1 MQKNSSENPA
11 KGPAKALKFALIGF
25 VALSISTAIYKI
37 ASSPAKAGPEAA
49 GAAATAAG
57 PARPAVKPEP
67 ETSAAAKPA
76 AKAAVETKTAVV
88 YYFHTNA
95 RCSSCMTIEAYT
107 REAVSARLAAGYKDW
122 KVEFKSV
129 NVDEKPNEHY
139 VQDYWLNTKSVVVQ
153 KFAGDKP
160 LKWGK
165 LDKVWQLLGD
175 KEGFMNYIA
184 AETQKLLDEK

>member
-1 MQKNSSENPA
+1 MQAYP
-11 KGPAKALKFALIGF
+11 KALKFVLLAF
-25 VALSISTAIYKI
+25 VAVSIGAAIYKI
-37 ASSPAKAGPEAA
+37 AGAPAKAGPEAA
-49 GAAATAAG
+49 EPAAAVE
-57 PARPAVKPEP
+57 PARPAVKPGP
-67 ETSAAAKPA
+67 EASAAA
-76 AKAAVETKTAVV
+76 KTAVV
-88 YYFHTNA
+88 YYFYTNA
-95 RCSSCMTIEAYT
+95 RCSSCMTLEAYT

-122 KVEFKSV
+122 KVEFRAV